1 MPASGGGIVW
11 DEGTVANTMAVNSRV
26 ETSGENAHAGIGG
39 GSVFGTVANTTAVNS
54 KVETSGE
61 NVHAGIGG
69 GGSFLERLPTPRQ

>member
-1 MPASGGGIVW
+1 
-11 DEGTVANTMAVNSRV
+11 MAVNSRV

-69 GGSFLERLPTPRQ
+69 GGRFWNGCQHHGSEQQGRNLG